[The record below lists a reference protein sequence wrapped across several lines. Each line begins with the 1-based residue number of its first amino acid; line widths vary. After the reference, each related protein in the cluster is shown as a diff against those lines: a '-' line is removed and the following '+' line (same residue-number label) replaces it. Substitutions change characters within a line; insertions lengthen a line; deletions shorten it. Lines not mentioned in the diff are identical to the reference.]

1 MDRQRE
7 FTRASALEL
16 TQVLDQNLF
25 LQNQSFENGF
35 KYKGNIFV
43 RQAEATSSFP
53 TGTSS
58 QGRSEQHKSWKCQ
71 NGQAD
76 SELRQSTDFRTVFG
90 IKTISFLQNKA
101 IMFYRKQSRLE
112 IMPRPS
118 FKSFSAI
125 CKKPGKIPG
134 CDTALIEE
142 QNHDRT
148 SLFLRN
154 KTNIFYRKQRQYHY
168 AEIKTNSQK
177 SVKRGLDV
185 ADITRKMLKISGTIS
200 RCCESCLS
208 FINVKWV
215 PAYMSTCGPNDSSKF

>member
-1 MDRQRE
+1 M
-7 FTRASALEL
+7 
-16 TQVLDQNLF
+16 
-25 LQNQSFENGF
+25 
-35 KYKGNIFV
+35 

-90 IKTISFLQNKA
+90 IKTISFLRNKA
-101 IMFYRKQSRLE
+101 IMFYRKQSRFE

-134 CDTALIEE
+134 CVTALIEE

-200 RCCESCLS
+200 RCCESCL
-208 FINVKWV
+208 
-215 PAYMSTCGPNDSSKF
+215 YMLSGFLRTCPHVVQTIHRNFKIPNHTYISESSEKLAVLMLNGVAV

>member
-58 QGRSEQHKSWKCQ
+58 QGRSEQHASWKCQ

-101 IMFYRKQSRLE
+101 IMFYRKQSRFE
-112 IMPRPS
+112 IMPAPVSSYFLQFAKNQGRFQVASQPLL
-118 FKSFSAI
+118 KNRIMIGRVFSCEI
-125 CKKPGKIPG
+125 RQTYFTESKGSITMQK
-134 CDTALIEE
+134 
-142 QNHDRT
+142 
-148 SLFLRN
+148 LRQ
-154 KTNIFYRKQRQYHY
+154 T
-168 AEIKTNSQK
+168 
-177 SVKRGLDV
+177 VKRV
-185 ADITRKMLKISGTIS
+185 
-200 RCCESCLS
+200 
-208 FINVKWV
+208 
-215 PAYMSTCGPNDSSKF
+215 

>member
-101 IMFYRKQSRLE
+101 IMFYRKQSRFE

-125 CKKPGKIPG
+125 CKKNQGRFQVASQHLLKNRSMIG
-134 CDTALIEE
+134 RVFSCEIRQTYFTESKGSITM
-142 QNHDRT
+142 QK
-148 SLFLRN
+148 LRQ
-154 KTNIFYRKQRQYHY
+154 T
-168 AEIKTNSQK
+168 
-177 SVKRGLDV
+177 VKRV
-185 ADITRKMLKISGTIS
+185 
-200 RCCESCLS
+200 
-208 FINVKWV
+208 
-215 PAYMSTCGPNDSSKF
+215 